1 VEDYFNKDHLF
12 AYDNCRLFLYNK
24 SNYNT
29 KTKSIDWNSIG
40 RNWAIL
46 HTIFILVYLVLCF
59 ALFAILD
66 RVIANKTK
74 PLKFELEQNTEDEDE
89 PLSNKEKDLLIKVV
103 LWSRIRLGVG
113 IIMLI
118 GLLLI
123 IYRNIQNV

>member
-1 VEDYFNKDHLF
+1 M
-12 AYDNCRLFLYNK
+12 
-24 SNYNT
+24 
-29 KTKSIDWNSIG
+29 
-40 RNWAIL
+40 

-59 ALFAILD
+59 AMFAILD

-74 PLKFELEQNTEDEDE
+74 PLKFELEQNTEDKDE
-89 PLSNKEKDLLIKVV
+89 PLSNKEKDLLKKVV

-123 IYRNIQNV
+123 ILFK

>member
-1 VEDYFNKDHLF
+1 M
-12 AYDNCRLFLYNK
+12 
-24 SNYNT
+24 
-29 KTKSIDWNSIG
+29 
-40 RNWAIL
+40 

-66 RVIANKTK
+66 RIIANKTK

-89 PLSNKEKDLLIKVV
+89 PLSNKEKDLLKKVV

-113 IIMLI
+113 IIMFI

-123 IYRNIQNV
+123 ILFK

>member
-1 VEDYFNKDHLF
+1 M
-12 AYDNCRLFLYNK
+12 
-24 SNYNT
+24 
-29 KTKSIDWNSIG
+29 
-40 RNWAIL
+40 
-46 HTIFILVYLVLCF
+46 HTIFILVYIVLCF

-66 RVIANKTK
+66 RDIANKTEA
-74 PLKFELEQNTEDEDE
+74 LKFELEQITEDDDE
-89 PLSNKEKDLLIKVV
+89 PLSNKEKDLLKKVV